1 MLGDEWPTLPRRS
14 PATSAVPSRL
24 WARSLDP
31 GAALIVVM
39 VWRSPLEN
47 PACIPVP
54 PAHELAAPTKPR
66 QLVCAGNHAPALM
79 QQLAKFKQVAPAEA
93 WCSPPATLG
102 LEGSH
107 LRYDLLAAVSACPMC
122 ASTSQLIVGATGV
135 IA

>member
-1 MLGDEWPTLPRRS
+1 MAHLAWAQSCNFCSAFKTVGSLPRPWCCIDRCHGMAFT
-14 PATSAVPSRL
+14 PGDPSL
-24 WARSLDP
+24 HP
-31 GAALIVVM
+31 CTCG
-39 VWRSPLEN
+39 
-47 PACIPVP
+47 

-102 LEGSH
+102 LDGSH

-122 ASTSQLIVGATGV
+122 ASTSQLIVGATGL